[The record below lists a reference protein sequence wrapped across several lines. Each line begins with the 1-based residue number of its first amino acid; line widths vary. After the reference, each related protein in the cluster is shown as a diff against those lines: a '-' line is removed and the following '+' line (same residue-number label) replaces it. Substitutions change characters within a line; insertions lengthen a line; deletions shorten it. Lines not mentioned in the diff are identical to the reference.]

1 MPSSSALEGAL
12 ELRGR
17 SPDPGRPLP
26 VIASRRAGHD
36 ACRTGLFP
44 ARYVDILNVESL
56 KGTIMNTNII
66 LAVIAIIFGILV
78 ITVEGLLRWIVG
90 IVFILLGIWLLW
102 DTYEGSK
109 KTS

>member
-1 MPSSSALEGAL
+1 
-12 ELRGR
+12 
-17 SPDPGRPLP
+17 
-26 VIASRRAGHD
+26 
-36 ACRTGLFP
+36 
-44 ARYVDILNVESL
+44 
-56 KGTIMNTNII
+56 MNTNII